1 VYGLLLSVLRKWNIL
16 WSAVAAVVVM
26 VLAVV
31 AVAQVDSVLR
41 LV

>member
-1 VYGLLLSVLRKWNIL
+1 LLLSVLRKWNIL
-16 WSAVAAVVVM
+16 WSAVVAAVVM